1 MRGMENYLT
10 IAQFARALGETRT
23 NGYHLAQH
31 VTTTVIGGVLAVP
44 RHAAVAYCEARI
56 WQHENS
62 IRQLRSAIAE
72 IMSTDMEDEDEDTTA
87 DL

>member
-1 MRGMENYLT
+1 MENYLT
-10 IAQFARALGETRT
+10 IAQFARALGENRT

-31 VTTTVIGGVLAVP
+31 VTTAVIGGVLAVP

-72 IMSTDMEDEDEDTTA
+72 IMSTDIGDEDDSTKT
-87 DL
+87 DF